1 LLWFF
6 TRPDVTP
13 KVFPLFVMCGF
24 VMSIVWMGM
33 VASEVVALIETIG
46 INLGLSTSILGMT
59 IIAWGNSMGDM
70 MANVAVAK
78 GDGTRDVCRKG
89 AKMALAACFGSPM
102 LMNLVGTGGAL
113 VLHILVSG
121 PWSKTNPHPPEPVES
136 VVSQTCR
143 VAFLFMALA
152 LASHLVVFPSTG
164 YAPPRMYAYY
174 LWTLYAVFLLFVFL
188 AEGKLLGDFL
198 GGAKRP

>member
-1 LLWFF
+1 VL
-6 TRPDVTP
+6 
-13 KVFPLFVMCGF
+13 CGF

-33 VASEVVALIETIG
+33 VASEVVALIETMG

-78 GDGTRDVCRKG
+78 GDGTRDVCKKG

-113 VLHILVSG
+113 VLHILVSSGGG
-121 PWSKTNPHPPEPVES
+121 PVVSF
-136 VVSQTCR
+136 VSQTCR
-143 VAFLFMALA
+143 VAFLFMGIA
-152 LASHLVVFPSTG
+152 LASHLAVFPSTG

-188 AEGKLLGDFL
+188 AEGKLLDDFL
-198 GGAKRP
+198 GGTKRP

>member
-13 KVFPLFVMCGF
+13 KVFPLFVLCGF

-46 INLGLSTSILGMT
+46 INLGISTSLLGMT

-113 VLHILVSG
+113 VLHILVSSGGG
-121 PWSKTNPHPPEPVES
+121 PVVSF
-136 VVSQTCR
+136 VSQTCR
-143 VAFLFMALA
+143 VAFLFMAIA
-152 LASHLVVFPSTG
+152 LASHLAVFPSTG
-164 YAPPRMYAYY
+164 YAPSRKYAYY